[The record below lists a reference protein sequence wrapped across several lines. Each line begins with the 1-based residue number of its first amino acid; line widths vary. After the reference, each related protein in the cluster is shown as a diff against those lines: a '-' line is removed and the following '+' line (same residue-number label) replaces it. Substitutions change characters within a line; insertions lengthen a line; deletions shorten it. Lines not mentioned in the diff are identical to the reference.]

1 MSILFILKRIGFFL
15 IDNWRAV
22 VLTAAVLLAMFIL
35 WRAFRPAPAKLNEQ
49 EIQEAVKAA
58 EQKNEAKLREILITA
73 EVREKQIDDSLA
85 NAKAERV
92 NAIADARKRV
102 ESMSAAELEAEIER
116 LK

>member
-22 VLTAAVLLAMFIL
+22 VLTAAVLLAIFIL
-35 WRAFRPAPAKLNEQ
+35 WRAFRPSPAKLNEQ

-73 EVREKQIDDSLA
+73 EVREKAIDDSLA

-92 NAIADARKRV
+92 NAIADARKKY

-116 LK
+116 FK

>member
-15 IDNWRAV
+15 IDNWRAA

-49 EIQEAVKAA
+49 EIQEAVKAV
-58 EQKNEAKLREILITA
+58 EDKNYPKLKEMLVSIDVRQKG
-73 EVREKQIDDSLA
+73 IDDSLA

-92 NAIADARKRV
+92 NAIADARKKY

>member
-22 VLTAAVLLAMFIL
+22 VLTAAVLLAIFIL

-49 EIQEAVKAA
+49 EIQEAVKAV
-58 EQKNEAKLREILITA
+58 EQKNDAKLREILITA
-73 EVREKQIDDSLA
+73 EVREKAIDDSLA

-92 NAIADARKRV
+92 NAIADARKRY

>member
-22 VLTAAVLLAMFIL
+22 VLTAAVLLAVFIL
-35 WRAFRPAPAKLNEQ
+35 WRAFRPPPAKLNEQ
-49 EIQEAVKAA
+49 EIQEAVKAV

-85 NAKAERV
+85 NAKTERV
-92 NAIADARKRV
+92 NAIAAARKRV
-102 ESMSAAELEAEIER
+102 ESMSKAEIEAEIER

>member
-73 EVREKQIDDSLA
+73 EVREKAIDDSLA

-92 NAIADARKRV
+92 NAIADARKRY